1 MNYFNILILIFSLI
15 TVNIKAEIS
24 PIPIWH
30 KYLEEFFKDYYP
42 FPSSNYSFEND
53 IQSLKL
59 NFNKF
64 EKENQCKKKDFSYY
78 LFLIQTKLNYSKN
91 SDEVDYR
98 SYLGICLPNYNATE
112 LDLLLMT
119 YFYLWEEKNLTSSF
133 IIDYSNPLNENN
145 EIRFRAYFFGFILIF
160 YLFFN
165 IYVSFFPST
174 EIFKSNIELEKDKKK
189 TEEDIEFLL
198 KDEPQSQT
206 SLDSIDLIQS
216 LNFNDLYVK
225 GDKNKNYNLSAKDKI
240 EEFLS
245 IYDAKTMNRIYN
257 CFSLKLNLQ
266 SLFIIKKIKKEDLKE
281 EEREIKII
289 NSIISFSFILVSYYT
304 ILPIIERVPIKNPKN
319 FYEKTESIITQF
331 IFNGDLIYD
340 IIFTLNGFIV
350 SYIYIRKQNE
360 MNIKYVLL
368 QIFYRIFP
376 IYFLLI
382 SVYLIYSQIFL
393 LFKHTPL
400 TKYFYNEEIYSC
412 DCQMVNIFLLIA
424 NFTYGLYERY
434 FPFCIYHIWAI
445 LVNEQY
451 FIAGIFLIYSY
462 SRFKALFVVI
472 FTLFAFNFFILHIF
486 SIGSNSPMLTYI
498 DLINR
503 NLRLVY
509 GKFGLKIFT
518 RAGPF
523 LIGFITGILYSN
535 SKKLS
540 KKTYASIIYKMQN
553 ELIYLNLIVFSIIF
567 LFIFHINY
575 LELHEY
581 ISFSK
586 SYWIVWLYNLG
597 KHDFFSI
604 SFIGITISLLS
615 NKNTVIQKITN
626 FIFLNNLFTFLQ
638 KISLCY
644 YILLSVVAR
653 GFFYKFTEPISVS
666 NFSLIYYFIILSI
679 INLFISIVFVLFF
692 YSPFAGINE
701 IIKGI
706 YLNKK

>member
-189 TEEDIEFLL
+189 TEEDIEFLF

-206 SLDSIDLIQS
+206 SFDSIDLIKS
-216 LNFNDLYVK
+216 LNYNNLYVK
-225 GDKNKNYNLSAKDKI
+225 GEKNKNYNLSAKDKI
-240 EEFLS
+240 EEFFS
-245 IYDAKTMNRIYN
+245 IYDTKTMNKIYN
-257 CFSLKLNLQ
+257 CFSLKMNFK
-266 SLFIIKKIKKEDLKE
+266 SLFMIKKIKNEDLNE
-281 EEREIKII
+281 EEREIKIL
-289 NSIISFSFILVSYYT
+289 NSLISFSFIIVSYYT
-304 ILPIIERVPIKNPKN
+304 LLPIIERVPIKNPKN
-319 FYEKTESIITQF
+319 FYQKTESIFTQF
-331 IFNGDLIYD
+331 IFNGDFIYD
-340 IIFTLNGFIV
+340 IIFSLNGFIT
-350 SYIYIRKQNE
+350 SYIYIRKQKE

-451 FIAGIFLIYSY
+451 FISGIFFIYSY
-462 SRFKALFVVI
+462 SIFKALFVVI
-472 FTLFAFNFFILHIF
+472 FTLFSFNFFILHIF
-486 SIGSNSPMLTYI
+486 SLGNNITMLTYI

-503 NLRLVY
+503 NLRLFY
-509 GKFGLKIFT
+509 GRYGLKIFT

-523 LIGFITGILYSN
+523 LISFIIGILYSN

-540 KKTYASIIYKMQN
+540 KKTYATIIYKMQN
-553 ELIYLNLIVFSIIF
+553 EFIYINLIIFSIIF
-567 LFIFHINY
+567 LFVFHIQY
-575 LELHEY
+575 LEMHEY
-581 ISFSK
+581 ISFTK
-586 SYWIVWLYNLG
+586 SYWIVWLFNLA
-597 KHDFFSI
+597 KHDIFSI
-604 SFIGITISLLS
+604 SFNGIIISLLS
-615 NKNTVIQKITN
+615 KKKVFIQKITDL
-626 FIFLNNLFTFLQ
+626 IFLNNISIFLQ

-644 YILLSVVAR
+644 YILLSVVGR
-653 GFFYKFTEPISVS
+653 GYFYKFNEPISVS
-666 NFSLIYYFIILSI
+666 NFYLVYYIIILSL
-679 INLFISIVFVLFF
+679 INLFVTIVFTLFF